1 MISNWR
7 KTLFRLHGW
16 IGINLGLLLFVICL
30 SGTVAVFSNEIDWL
44 LNDDLRAE
52 ATNGP
57 IAWSEIEASIDQTFP
72 DGVNLGMYAPIERG
86 FAARAY
92 VTLPDGETRKAYFH
106 PSTGELQ
113 GHTSFFNT
121 QRFFRSFHRR
131 FFDGDRGIVL
141 VTLMAFPLLF
151 SALTGLLYYKG
162 WLKQLFTIRRDKG
175 RRLFGSDLHKVAGIW
190 GLLFTI
196 LIAATG
202 IFYFTEVVFTGTGN
216 DQALHA
222 EPLPNVADETLPAYG
237 DRATM
242 LPAGVLADRARAAV
256 PGLDVR
262 GVRLPLAPTDAASVT
277 GQRGNPITRD
287 RANEVHVNPYTG
299 DVLGIQRSSDL
310 GVVPFITDAADPLH
324 FGYFGSFWTKALW
337 FSFGLMLSFS
347 ILTGAYIWVVR
358 SEPVHRHV
366 NVDEDKGFSLRPFP
380 WLRGAVVSVA
390 LTLVYSGVVVFS
402 TIDGIQYYAPQ
413 NTGHV
418 AVTSIASGDL
428 QGDLLCRKPCDL
440 QNGSTMA
447 LRFEGNEMPN
457 PKAVTLTTAAG
468 DAVSLSAYRQYH
480 RGEVT
485 TTPGT
490 AMTISLATW
499 DAPPVQKQFK
509 APLPVPNNQMTT
521 AGSWPEAAPGVWWVI
536 AGFVLLTVSSIGT
549 WLWGVA
555 RAFQSTQAKLKRK
568 RQRSTAPRPNV
579 KLPPTV

>member
-1 MISNWR
+1 MFSNWR

-52 ATNGP
+52 ATDEP
-57 IAWSEIEASIDQTFP
+57 IAWDEIEASIDETFP
-72 DGVNLGMYAPIERG
+72 DGVNLGMYAPLEPG

-92 VTLPDGETRKAYFH
+92 VALPDGQTRKAYFH
-106 PSTGELQ
+106 PKTGELQ

-141 VTLMAFPLLF
+141 VTLMAIPLLF
-151 SALTGLLYYKG
+151 SALSGLLYYKG
-162 WLKQLFTIRRDKG
+162 WLKQLFTVRRDKG

-216 DQALHA
+216 YQALHA
-222 EPLPNVADETLPAYG
+222 EPLPNVPAETLPDYG
-237 DRATM
+237 GRATM
-242 LPAGVLADRARAAV
+242 LSAGVLADRARAAL

-262 GVRLPLAPTDAASVT
+262 GVRLPLGPTDAASVT
-277 GQRGNPITRD
+277 GQMGNPITRD

-299 DVLGIQRSSDL
+299 AVLGVQRSSEL

-337 FSFGLMLSFS
+337 FVFGLMLSFS
-347 ILTGAYIWVVR
+347 ILTGAYVWVVR
-358 SEPVHRHV
+358 SEPSHRTAKA
-366 NVDEDKGFSLRPFP
+366 DREDGLSLRPFP

-390 LTLVYSGVVVFS
+390 LTLVYCGVVVSS

-418 AVTSIASGDL
+418 PVTSIANGDL
-428 QGDLLCRKPCDL
+428 RADLLCTKPCDL
-440 QNGSTMA
+440 QDGSTMA
-447 LRFEGNEMPN
+447 LRFEGKDMPN
-457 PKAVTLTTAAG
+457 PKAVTLTTADG
-468 DAVSLSAYRQYH
+468 DTISLNAYQQYH

-485 TTPGT
+485 TAPGT
-490 AMTISLATW
+490 AMTLSLATW
-499 DAPPVQKQFK
+499 DAPPVQKQFE
-509 APLPVPNNQMTT
+509 APSPVPDDQMTT
-521 AGSWPEAAPGVWWVI
+521 AAAWPEAAPGVWWVVG
-536 AGFVLLTVSSIGT
+536 GFVLLTVSSIGT
-549 WLWGVA
+549 WLWGVW
-555 RAFQSTQAKLKRK
+555 RAFQSSQSKMQRK
-568 RQRSTAPRPNV
+568 RRRSTTPRPDV
-579 KLPPTV
+579 KLPPTA